1 MFDLQTQRKPD
12 FSRAYAVAN
21 EILITSTSISSFP
34 FSPKELVKE
43 QSATVCRS
51 YKKAQK
57 YGVDIRNFGSESATL
72 FHFHGKAIIFYD
84 ETKPQ
89 AHINYSILHEL
100 GNDKMGHPLS
110 SIDDLTYRCYEIET
124 NYFAA
129 QLLMPEQLL
138 RELQRRGVRL
148 TIPFLQSAFGVSAQA
163 AQKRINTLN
172 KLNTSWRSQE
182 EQLFDDIILAKF
194 ADFLDEIAPR
204 REFDDFEEEYERQR
218 EREEWW

>member
-1 MFDLQTQRKPD
+1 MQTQRQPN
-12 FSRAYAVAN
+12 FSMAYAMAN
-21 EILITSTSISSFP
+21 EMLITSTSISSFP
-34 FSPKELVKE
+34 FPPQELVKE
-43 QSATVCRS
+43 QSAIVCRS
-51 YKKAQK
+51 YKKAKK
-57 YGVDIRNFGSESATL
+57 YGVNINDFGSESATL
-72 FHFHGKAIIFYD
+72 IRFHDKAIIFYN
-84 ETKPQ
+84 EIKPQ

-100 GNDKMGHPLS
+100 GHDKMGHSLS

-172 KLNTSWRSQE
+172 KLNTGWRSQE

-204 REFDDFEEEYERQR
+204 CEFDDFEEEYEKQR